1 MEEKQGNG
9 QQMVL
14 ILMSVAVLAISVWAF
29 MQSIHVDAG
38 EGVVQTTLSG
48 GGIADTKETESQ
60 TEDVDV
66 EALVLA
72 VLEGVSFDTELAEQ
86 DAAVVDSMVMK
97 AVEDTEVKL
106 YIGDGTCADEL
117 LIIAAADTDSAKQE
131 IESVQQHL
139 TDMQQSFRDYLP
151 KEAKKIDDAVIL
163 QKGRYIIACVCGDR
177 EQAKKIIEERLK

>member
-14 ILMSVAVLAISVWAF
+14 ILMSAAVLIISIWAF
-29 MQSIHVDAG
+29 MQSIHVGAG

-48 GGIADTKETESQ
+48 GEISDTNGVGKQTTEL
-60 TEDVDV
+60 DV
-66 EALVLA
+66 EALVQA

-97 AVEDTEVKL
+97 AVEDTEVML

-117 LIIAAADTDSAKQE
+117 LIIAAADTESAKQE
-131 IESVQQHL
+131 IDSVQQHL

-163 QKGRYIIACVCGDR
+163 QKGRYIVACVCGDR